1 MPLVSHDTRRKELR
15 RVPLFA
21 ELSRKQLDLLT
32 RNADIIEVPAC
43 TQLIREGES
52 GHEFFAI
59 SEGEVEISKAGVR
72 VAVEGAG
79 DVFGEIA
86 LLRGVPRTATVT
98 TTVPSRLFVLTEQA
112 FRSLL
117 VRSFT

>member
-1 MPLVSHDTRRKELR
+1 MFERSFAFQETCGSSRVTRSGRSCATFRCSK
-15 RVPLFA
+15 
-21 ELSRKQLDLLT
+21 S
-32 RNADIIEVPAC
+32 
-43 TQLIREGES
+43 GE
-52 GHEFFAI
+52 
-59 SEGEVEISKAGVR
+59 R

-86 LLRGVPRTATVT
+86 LLHGVPRTATVT
-98 TTVPSRLFVLTEQA
+98 TTVHSRLVVLTEQA

>member
-1 MPLVSHDTRRKELR
+1 MWFISHDTKREELR

-21 ELSRKQLDLLT
+21 QLSRKQLDLVT
-32 RNADIIEVPAC
+32 RNADILEVPAC
-43 TQLIREGES
+43 TELIREGES

-59 SEGEVEISKAGVR
+59 SEGEVEISKAGAR

-79 DVFGEIA
+79 DVFGEMA
-86 LLRGVPRTATVT
+86 LLHGIPRTATVT
-98 TTVPSRLFVLTEQA
+98 TTVPSRLFVFTEQA

-117 VRSFT
+117 LRRFA

>member
-1 MPLVSHDTRRKELR
+1 MWFVSRDPKREELR
-15 RVPLFA
+15 HIPLFA
-21 ELSRKQLDLLT
+21 QLPRKQLDLFT
-32 RNADIIEVPAC
+32 RNADILEVPAR
-43 TQLIREGES
+43 TELISEGES

-59 SEGEVEISKAGVR
+59 SEGEVVISKSGER

-86 LLRGVPRTATVT
+86 LLHGVPRTATVT
-98 TTVPSRLFVLTEQA
+98 TTVQSRLVVLTEQA

>member
-1 MPLVSHDTRRKELR
+1 MWFVSRDPKREELR
-15 RVPLFA
+15 HIPLFA
-21 ELSRKQLDLLT
+21 QLSRKQLDLLT
-32 RNADIIEVPAC
+32 RTADILEVPAR
-43 TQLIREGES
+43 TELIREGES

-59 SEGEVEISKAGVR
+59 SEGEVVISKSGER

-86 LLRGVPRTATVT
+86 LLHGVPRTATVT
-98 TTVPSRLFVLTEQA
+98 TTVHSRLVVLTEQA

>member
-1 MPLVSHDTRRKELR
+1 MWFVSHDTKLEELR

-21 ELSRKQLDLLT
+21 QLSRKELDLLK
-32 RNADIIEVPAC
+32 RNADILDVPAG
-43 TQLIREGES
+43 TELIREGES

-59 SEGEVEISKAGVR
+59 SQGEVEISRAGVR

-86 LLRGVPRTATVT
+86 LLHGIPRTATVT
-98 TTVPSRLFVLTEQA
+98 TTIPSRLFVLTEQA
-112 FRSLL
+112 FRSQL
-117 VRSFT
+117 VPSFT